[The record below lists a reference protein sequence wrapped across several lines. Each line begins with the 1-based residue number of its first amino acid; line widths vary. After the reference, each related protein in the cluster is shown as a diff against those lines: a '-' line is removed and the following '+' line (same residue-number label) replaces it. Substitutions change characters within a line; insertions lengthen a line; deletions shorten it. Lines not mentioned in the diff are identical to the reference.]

1 MAAMEEAVL
10 NNVKDDN
17 VSESPFKLVPKMTI
31 SKNSSEVFCV
41 RFSPD
46 GRFLAAGCGDG
57 AIRVFNVS
65 NGSVAYNVEGGS
77 NVALPTTC
85 IRFRP
90 VTAASQ
96 TKNIFLSSNAAGAVQ
111 HWHMTSGKCLHTFSD
126 EENQVYALDYNDEG
140 TQFATAGKDTQI
152 RIYDEATKTCVV
164 TLEGS
169 TPGDYSTTNP
179 GHANRVFSLKF
190 THDENLLLSG
200 GWDNT
205 VHIWDIR
212 EGRSVRRLHGPHIC
226 GDSLDIKGNEILT
239 GSYRHYQQLELWDFG
254 TGEQITE
261 IPWNAGQNHF
271 DARHRPC
278 NLYAAQFSKDTRGRF
293 IVAGGSGANEAKV
306 FDHGSDN
313 ALVGTVTGLEKGV
326 FTVDFSPDREK
337 VAIAGGD
344 SCIRVLDVVEK
355 LDDA

>member
-1 MAAMEEAVL
+1 MAEFKEAIQDYEYL
-10 NNVKDDN
+10 QDEYQSN
-17 VSESPFKLVPKMTI
+17 FKLVPRITI
-31 SKNSSEVFCV
+31 SENSSEVFCI

-46 GRFLAAGCGDG
+46 GKHLAAGCGDG
-57 AIRVFNVS
+57 SIRVFDAS
-65 NGSVAYNVEGGS
+65 NGNVAFNVERGS
-77 NVALPTTC
+77 NAAFPTAC

-90 VTAASQ
+90 VTSSNDV
-96 TKNIFLSSNAAGAVQ
+96 KNIFLSANTAGTVQ
-111 HWHMTSGKCLHTFSD
+111 HWHMTSGKCIHTITNR
-126 EENQVYALDYNDEG
+126 ENEVYALDYNG
-140 TQFATAGKDTQI
+140 RGSSFAAAGRDSSI
-152 RIYDEATKTCVV
+152 RVYDEATKCIIA
-164 TLEGS
+164 TLNGS
-169 TPGDYSTTNP
+169 TPGDYSNINP
-179 GHANRVFSLKF
+179 GHASHIFSVKF
-190 THDENLLLSG
+190 SHDENLLLSG

-239 GSYRHYQQLELWDFG
+239 GSYRHCHQLELWDFG
-254 TGEQITE
+254 TGERIDE
-261 IPWNAGQNHF
+261 IPWNAGQSHF
-271 DARHRPC
+271 DYRDRSC

-306 FDHGSDN
+306 FDHGINN

-344 SCIRVLDVVEK
+344 SCIRVFDLIEK
-355 LDDA
+355 YEI